1 MISRHTNNTSL
12 TSKFK
17 TILLLWFIYTIC
29 VHILIL
35 KTMRNIVI
43 SSCFNFLEISF
54 IIWLCLKYYTLFIT
68 HHIKQ
73 IFIILFIFLDSF
85 IRIMSF
91 YLNGECLFCSWLRH
105 STIRIINLIFNKFS
119 INHRFPLYWLFYPFI
134 LSIFFILIIMQIT
147 IM

>member
-85 IRIMSF
+85 IRIMGF
-91 YLNGECLFCSWLRH
+91 YLNGKCLFCSWLRY

-119 INHRFPLYWLFYPFI
+119 INHRFSLYRLFYPFI

>member
-35 KTMRNIVI
+35 K
-43 SSCFNFLEISF
+43 ISF

-91 YLNGECLFCSWLRH
+91 YLNGKCLFCSWLRY

-119 INHRFPLYWLFYPFI
+119 INHRFSLYRLFYPFI